1 MSIYYE
7 MFREFSQSGYDLL
20 TYYTSIVKRRI
31 SLVLIVQE
39 HLSTTRV
46 FWDSSSSIFSSRC
59 SVVLTIVRLF
69 VHLSLTN
76 ILYVLRLTTSGY
88 SFDIFNFSYNLIS
101 SGTLNWPIQLS
112 MFSSFV
118 IYYNEK
124 SRVFDHIYTTG
135 NLDEPVPVSGR
146 VTHIVKFK

>member
-59 SVVLTIVRLF
+59 SVVSTIVRLF

-88 SFDIFNFSYNLIS
+88 SFDSFNFPYNLIS
-101 SGTLNWPIQLS
+101 SGTLN
-112 MFSSFV
+112 
-118 IYYNEK
+118 
-124 SRVFDHIYTTG
+124 
-135 NLDEPVPVSGR
+135 
-146 VTHIVKFK
+146 